1 MERKKV
7 LVSTAP
13 FGATSA
19 APINLMKDADVDFTI
34 NPFGRK
40 MTEVELA
47 EIIDEFDCLIAGTE
61 AITSRVL
68 ANARK
73 LKLIAR
79 VGIGL
84 DSVDLVQ
91 AREQNIRVS
100 YTPDAPS
107 PAVAELT
114 IGHLLACA
122 RMIPKAFVTIK
133 AGEWQKNEFTGH
145 ELRGKHLGLV
155 GYGRIA
161 QEVASLAEAFGMIIH
176 TFDPFVSAEDFD
188 TKIAVHEDVIGL
200 AHHCTHLSIHCGL
213 TEETRNIINEKVL
226 DALAKGNGPAV
237 LINCARGGL
246 VDEDAALA
254 ALEDGRLDACAFDVY
269 DEEPLDP
276 EHPLSKHDNFIG
288 TPHIGAATIESQE
301 RVAAQTIKALLA
313 ALDGK
318 PELGWVNKPAE
329 SM

>member
-1 MERKKV
+1 MAKILINDLMDSFARQTLESAGHQVDEQKRT
-7 LVSTAP
+7 LEELSD
-13 FGATSA
+13 GA
-19 APINLMKDADVDFTI
+19 
-34 NPFGRK
+34 
-40 MTEVELA
+40 LA
-47 EIIDEFDCLIAGTE
+47 EYDAVLIRSGTE
-61 AITSRVL
+61 ITGPAIESGSQG
-68 ANARK
+68 N
-73 LKLIAR
+73 LKVIAR
-79 VGIGL
+79 AGVG
-84 DSVDLVQ
+84 VD
-91 AREQNIRVS
+91 NIDITAATHFGVIVVN
-100 YTPDAPS
+100 S
-107 PAVAELT
+107 PAASTQAVAELT

-133 AGEWQKNEFTGH
+133 AGEWQKNNFTGH

-161 QEVASLAEAFGMIIH
+161 QEVASLAEAFGMTIH

-188 TKIAVHEDVIGL
+188 TKVAVHEDVIGL
-200 AHHCTHLSIHCGL
+200 AYHCTHLSIHCGL
-213 TEETRNIINEKVL
+213 TEDTRNIINEKVL
-226 DALAKGNGPAV
+226 DALAKGDGPAV

-246 VDEDAALA
+246 VDEDATLA
-254 ALEDGRLDACAFDVY
+254 ALEDGRLDACAFDVF

-276 EHPLSKHDNFIG
+276 AHPLSKHDNFIG

-301 RVAAQTIKALLA
+301 RVAAQTVKALLA